1 MPKFYSWNVSS
12 KLWNRRKRGREIETG
27 VFETD
32 TIGRIYTVSLKQGD
46 CFNLRLLLL
55 SVPGPTMQAVS
66 VSQFPH
72 CLRNLFAVLLT
83 QTNPS
88 QPLELWMKF
97 QSQLIEDYLQ
107 QLHISVDDAKNMALL
122 SIRNTLHA
130 IDGSDLQFYGLPVP
144 TNVVVERFDQD
155 YTKEVCY
162 NIEHQHEIASGN
174 RNKLT
179 TEQLDIFH
187 AIEGKINEKVGGLI
201 LLDAPR
207 GCGKTFLIETLL
219 ASQRAKQHIVIA
231 TASTGLAATLLP
243 GGRTVHSIFKV
254 SININTSDS
263 VTCAI
268 KKGTALSL
276 NASGGYNFDN

>member
-1 MPKFYSWNVSS
+1 MPLTEWYLPVKKSIWKIFKECILLKQSFTKSYRCSATNNFSLCQNDEFAKTIIVYLDVPKFYSWNVSS

-144 TNVVVERFDQD
+144 TNVVVERFGQD

-187 AIEGKINEKVGGLI
+187 AIEGKINEKEGNENALK
-201 LLDAPR
+201 LRYQLDQPLSA
-207 GCGKTFLIETLL
+207 
-219 ASQRAKQHIVIA
+219 
-231 TASTGLAATLLP
+231 
-243 GGRTVHSIFKV
+243 IF
-254 SININTSDS
+254 
-263 VTCAI
+263 A
-268 KKGTALSL
+268 
-276 NASGGYNFDN
+276 